1 MLSTSTEPRQ
11 IWPER
16 AIVLFPHLHLD
27 DDFVHLSATPF
38 LEHGPYNLADY
49 RVVVWRH
56 HVGPCKFAR
65 DHAGTGLVRNSKDVG
80 IAGHDIGVATLERN
94 KAPKPEG
101 LGAVICASTVIQPN

>member
-80 IAGHDIGVATLERN
+80 IAGHDIGVPTLERN